1 MKRPFL
7 ERVVVVLWL
16 LCGGVAAVTA
26 FIGIAG
32 LYDILSQPMNN
43 TADPWARFELISP
56 APPPPQGTD
65 PWAGFRVVSPAPATM
80 REQPRFDAEGARRAG
95 YSETEILAFLSQNRM
110 LGDIAVNNAGHV
122 MIFREGAWSRASV
135 AQNQQGEQI
144 FYDGAAWKPVPAAWE
159 KASAQTEVGPWTQ
172 YAAPAAPQRGL
183 GERVARVISQIDT
196 VTVVFLLLPSLL
208 CIAFVSLFQ
217 YLVLGFFSPL
227 ALFRSRK

>member
-32 LYDILSQPMNN
+32 LYNILSQPMSN
-43 TADPWARFELISP
+43 TLSIEEANQHLQSTPSR
-56 APPPPQGTD
+56 PQQAASG
-65 PWAGFRVVSPAPATM
+65 
-80 REQPRFDAEGARRAG
+80 
-95 YSETEILAFLSQNRM
+95 
-110 LGDIAVNNAGHV
+110 GDFFSTLVRPLV
-122 MIFREGAWSRASV
+122 R
-135 AQNQQGEQI
+135 Q
-144 FYDGAAWKPVPAAWE
+144 PVPE
-159 KASAQTEVGPWTQ
+159 YS
-172 YAAPAAPQRGL
+172 APQRGL
-183 GERVARVISQIDT
+183 GERVARVVSQIDT